1 MPTTEYRWIPT
12 PHLTEEQAV
21 AEGWKPVAATE
32 MPELAEE
39 GDDTVRFAD
48 AGLYKRDVIDDAAGK

>member
-48 AGLYKRDVIDDAAGK
+48 AGLYKRSVE

>member
-1 MPTTEYRWIPT
+1 MPTTEYRWLPS

-32 MPELAEE
+32 MPELAED
-39 GDDTVRFAD
+39 GDDTVRLD
-48 AGLYKRDVIDDAAGK
+48 AMGLYKRDVNDDAAGK